1 MMPIGPLMIEHRL
14 IERMIRLLKQQL
26 EKVGSQK
33 KADPVFIDVAVDFIK
48 NYADRCHHGK
58 EEDILFRDLAKKDL
72 SDQHRGI
79 MEELLDEHDRARK
92 ATKSL
97 LDAKGRYLMGDA
109 GALHDIV
116 DAITWLVNFYPVHI
130 EKEDRLFFRPVMD
143 YLTKQEQDAML
154 QEFYEFDRNLI
165 HATYRGI
172 IERMERT

>member
-14 IERMIRLLKQQL
+14 VERMIRLLKEQL

-109 GALHDIV
+109 SALHDIV